1 MELATLHKD
10 LINHKIESMYIFTG
24 VEIQAQRIYIK
35 QIADELG
42 LQIVR
47 PNSLSEIYNKLQN
60 TSFIKVNRCYVIMDD
75 MEFMNNEKAQENV
88 GNVIGENVI
97 IFVYSSI
104 DKRLKFAKKYKDV
117 IVDFQPLS
125 DILLKKYI
133 AKEINLSEKN
143 MDKLIDVCE
152 SDYCRILLE
161 IDKINHYIAGS
172 VREYG
177 KPCTV
182 NVDEVFEHLINNGT
196 IYQPPQDAIFD
207 LVDAILKHKVKR
219 SFELLEQCYVIGE
232 ATLVMLSVLYTNTK
246 QVLQV
251 QSCTSKDVEKTTGLT
266 SWQVK
271 CARDKCNVYSNG
283 DLVYLMRLIQKVEEG
298 IKTGRIEDEFAMD
311 YILVNI
317 L

>member
-1 MELATLHKD
+1 MELAELHKD

-42 LQIVR
+42 LQVVR

-60 TSFIKVNRCYVIMDD
+60 TSFIKVNKCYVIFDD
-75 MEFMNNEKAQENV
+75 MEFMNNEKAQENI

-143 MDKLIDVCE
+143 IEILIDVCE
-152 SDYCRILLE
+152 RDYSRILLE
-161 IDKINHYIAGS
+161 IDKIKHYQASRSNDIFPNDAFKILLEEG
-172 VREYG
+172 V
-177 KPCTV
+177 
-182 NVDEVFEHLINNGT
+182 

-207 LVDAILKHKVKR
+207 FVDAVLKHKVNLA
-219 SFELLEQCYVIGE
+219 FELLDECYAIGE
-232 ATLVMLSVLYTNTK
+232 ATLVMLSVLYNNTK

-251 QSCTSKDVEKTTGLT
+251 QSCINRDVEKTTGLT

-271 CARDKCNVYSNG
+271 CARDKVNVYSNG

-298 IKTGRIEDEFAMD
+298 IKIGRIEDEFAMN
-311 YILVNI
+311 YVLVNI